1 MNEQTIRTTY
11 ITGAVLTFIG
21 AICKLFELIYAPYI
35 FSLGS
40 AILIFLLAKSAYEL
54 RNAELRKK
62 RLSRSSLMS
71 GLLLILAAYSMFTH
85 TNLWVVAI
93 LIYALTTLFITFRG
107 N

>member
-1 MNEQTIRTTY
+1 MSEQTIKSIY
-11 ITGAVLTFIG
+11 ITGAVLTFSG
-21 AICKLFELIYAPYI
+21 VICKLIEVIYAPYI

-54 RNAELRKK
+54 RNAEISKK

-71 GLLLILAAYSMFTH
+71 GLLLVLAAYSMFTH

-93 LIYALTTLFITFRG
+93 LIYALTTLFVSFRG